1 VINGDATLYARGDW
15 VEHAWEILEPI
26 LAAWEMTRP
35 PGFPDYAAGTWGP
48 AATDALIAT
57 TGGSWR
63 RP

>member
-1 VINGDATLYARGDW
+1 

-48 AATDALIAT
+48 AAADALIAT